1 MGRRAIS
8 KNFTF
13 SLNFLNSRVFYQTM
27 GSAMR
32 KYFFASSRAQFLLAA
47 AVLAFCT
54 RLVMVLAVGET
65 HSPPAFL
72 CEQGEIARN
81 IYRGHGYSFH
91 AHYIYTSL
99 MPERQAIMQEPPQ
112 FLTANQPP
120 LFTYVFYGIFSIF
133 GDTPAA
139 LMAEMLLNCCLAALM
154 PLLLYRIAIAFAG
167 DAEARLS
174 VLCFIL
180 YLPGAHSAAKHLGA
194 VLTFAVAL
202 FAVYALVRTVQQKT
216 LLSALL
222 FGISLGVW
230 ALIRSEA
237 MLLGV
242 VLIFLVA
249 LLHVRQE
256 SMRNVLVQSGIALV
270 AMMLVLAPWTYRNY
284 HLFGRVMPTVSR
296 AWHEIWK
303 GNNPLF
309 QGSLY
314 RGSGKEIEQV
324 FAGDTLINRRI
335 CMRLDSIPYNQAFE
349 PRQDDIFKE
358 EAIAYVKAH
367 PVKTLAMTMLKAV
380 ELWTFDFFY
389 EKTRHPA
396 YILMTLPFTLLA
408 ALGLIVAYKHRG
420 TTSTAPLFWCFACIY
435 AYYTAIFG
443 VTFLMV
449 RYQVYFVSLLLP
461 FTGLGVWRLLP
472 HRFK

>member
-1 MGRRAIS
+1 
-8 KNFTF
+8 
-13 SLNFLNSRVFYQTM
+13 
-27 GSAMR
+27 MR
-32 KYFFASSRAQFLLAA
+32 KYFFASSRTQFLLAA
-47 AVLAFCT
+47 VILTFCT
-54 RLVMVLAVGET
+54 RLVMVLAFGET

-91 AHYIYTSL
+91 AQYIYTSL
-99 MPERQAIMQEPPQ
+99 MPERRAIMQEPPQ

-154 PLLLYRIAIAFAG
+154 PLLLYRIVMAFAG

-174 VLCFIL
+174 VLCFIV

-202 FAVYALVRTVQQKT
+202 FAVYALVRTMQQRT
-216 LLSALL
+216 PLSALI
-222 FGISLGVW
+222 FGISLGIW

-249 LLHVRQE
+249 LLHFRQE
-256 SMRNVLVQSGIALV
+256 SMRSVLMQSGIALV
-270 AMMLVLAPWTYRNY
+270 AMVLILAPWTYRNY
-284 HLFGRVMPTVSR
+284 QLFGRVMPTVSR

-349 PRQDDIFKE
+349 PRQDDVFKE

-367 PVKTLAMTMLKAV
+367 PGKTLAMTILKAV

-396 YILMTLPFTLLA
+396 YILLTLPFTLCA
-408 ALGLIVAYKHRG
+408 AIGLIVAYRRRS
-420 TTSTAPLFWCFACIY
+420 STNTIHFFWCFACIY

-461 FTGLGVWRLLP
+461 FVGLGVWRLLP